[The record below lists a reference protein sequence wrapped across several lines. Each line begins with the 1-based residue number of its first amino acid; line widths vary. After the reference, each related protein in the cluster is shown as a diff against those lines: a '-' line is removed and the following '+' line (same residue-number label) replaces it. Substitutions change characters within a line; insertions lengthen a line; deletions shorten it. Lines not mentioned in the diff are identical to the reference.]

1 MTQQLAERAASVTQ
15 DTARNASLNDLA
27 DILQSQQDRKLD
39 VVTAASAL
47 RAEAGNLVVQ
57 GVEPEL
63 RNDAVVRVDGV
74 YRPTGVGDEGIAE
87 KLRIPVSYLRRMR
100 AEAPEL
106 YDANVNGWLAQDPDR
121 RFLLRALRAD
131 STPGATQ
138 GIGVA
143 RALVSP
149 SYKVID
155 NLDILLAALDGITKS
170 GHRAE
175 ITRCDLTD
183 RRMYIRVESEEVK
196 LAARALLSGYRSP
209 FSGQTGDDLPMVSAG
224 FVITNSET
232 GGGAFTV
239 CPCATIQV
247 CTNGLTMT
255 EDLMRK
261 VHVGGRQNDGIVDP
275 SAATQRAVLSLV
287 MNETRDAVNHFLSAD
302 YLETKLR
309 QIEADAGRPVT
320 NPAQVVEDVTKQ
332 LNISKERRETILG
345 HFIRG
350 GQLTAGGVMQAVTS
364 TAQTL
369 DNADQAYEME
379 ALALPALRAAAKFAQ
394 AA

>member
-1 MTQQLAERAASVTQ
+1 MTQQLIERAAAITR
-15 DTARNASLNDLA
+15 DTARNASLDDLA
-27 DILQSQQDRKLD
+27 TILESQQDRKLD

-47 RAEAGNLVVQ
+47 RAEAGNLIVQ
-57 GVEPEL
+57 GVPPLL
-63 RNDAVVRVDGV
+63 RDDAVVSVDGV

-100 AEAPEL
+100 EEAPPL

-131 STPGATQ
+131 STPGAEQ
-138 GIGVA
+138 RIGVA

-155 NLDILLAALDGITKS
+155 NLDILMAALDGIKES
-170 GHRAE
+170 GHNAE

-183 RRMYIRVESEEVK
+183 RRMYVRVESEQVRI
-196 LAARALLSGYRSP
+196 AAPALLSGYRSP
-209 FSGQTGDDLPMVSAG
+209 FTGQTGDELPIMSAG
-224 FVITNSET
+224 FIITNSET
-232 GGGAFTV
+232 GGGAYTV

-247 CTNGLTMT
+247 CTNGVTMT
-255 EDLMRK
+255 EDLMRT
-261 VHVGGRQNDGIVDP
+261 VHIGGKQDDGIVDP
-275 SAATQRAVLSLV
+275 SAATQRAVLSVV
-287 MNETRDAVNHFLSAD
+287 MNKTRDAVDHFLSAD

-320 NPAQVVEDVTKQ
+320 NPAQTVEDVTKQ
-332 LNISKERRETILG
+332 LNISKERRDTILD

-350 GQLTAGGVMQAVTS
+350 GQLTAGGVMQAITS

-369 DNADQAYEME
+369 TNADQAYELE
-379 ALALPALRAAAKFAQ
+379 ALALPALRTAAKFAQ